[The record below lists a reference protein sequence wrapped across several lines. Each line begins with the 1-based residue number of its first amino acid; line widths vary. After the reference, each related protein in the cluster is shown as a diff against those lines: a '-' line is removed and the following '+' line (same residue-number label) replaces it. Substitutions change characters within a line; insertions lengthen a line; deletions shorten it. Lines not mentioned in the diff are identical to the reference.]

1 MRTLLF
7 FLLTAPQFFLAQ
19 TAPPPLGSANP
30 TAISP
35 TPANINASD
44 GVYEKFVLIRW
55 EAADRMSDYR
65 VFRGTSN
72 TGASLQELT
81 KSWQKSTWFCDY
93 SAEKGRDYFYAVMGS
108 DGKTSS
114 PLSRFDKGF
123 VRKDDKS
130 AYDETLSSVTP
141 DRYAAGKQIFV
152 LVAEVG
158 ADTTAYA
165 AGNTAQLRVG
175 LQNIFNE
182 PTPRTE
188 LRVYLS
194 SDAVWDFNDALL
206 TSKAYSGFPA
216 ELKATIEE
224 QIALPKNVLPGQYH
238 LLVVAAPEGNILNAK
253 TGSTIIN
260 IYGQ

>member
-1 MRTLLF
+1 MRTFL
-7 FLLTAPQFFLAQ
+7 FLLMLVTPRFFLAQ
-19 TAPPPLGSANP
+19 TSSTDSKAASL
-30 TAISP
+30 
-35 TPANINASD
+35 TPIYINASD

-55 EAADRMSDYR
+55 EAVDKMGDYR
-65 VFRGTSN
+65 VFRATSSS
-72 TGASLQELT
+72 GASLQELT
-81 KSWQKSTWFCDY
+81 KNWQKSTWFCDY
-93 SAEKGRDYFYAVMGS
+93 SAERGRDYFYAVMGS

-130 AYDETLSSVTP
+130 AYDDSFSSVTS
-141 DRYAAGKQIFV
+141 DRYAASKQIFV
-152 LVAEVG
+152 LVAEVDT
-158 ADTTAYA
+158 DTTAYA
-165 AGNTAQLRVG
+165 AGNKVQLRIG

-194 SDAVWDFNDALL
+194 SDAIWDFNDTLL
-206 TSKAYSGFPA
+206 TSKTYSGFPA
-216 ELKATIEE
+216 ELKVTLEE
-224 QIALPKNVLPGQYH
+224 QITLPQNVLPGQYH

-253 TGSTIIN
+253 TGSTFTN